1 MKFLAKSNSRIIAM
15 MLLYIYDINKELDV
29 DKSVQMIL
37 DNNNLNLKEDE
48 VQENV
53 EYDKDFLSKL
63 IDGVIIKKDYLD
75 YIISL
80 VIEGY
85 TLDTLSFV
93 DRNILRMATYD
104 IIYMHTPK
112 EVVINEAVNVAKVY
126 SEIEGFKAGNFD
138 NAVLDKIANAHF
150 KEE

>member
-1 MKFLAKSNSRIIAM
+1 MKFLAKTNSRIIAM
-15 MLLYIYDINKELDV
+15 MLLYIFDLTKELDF
-29 DKSVQMIL
+29 DKSVEMIL
-37 DNNNLNLKEDE
+37 ENNNLNLKEDE
-48 VQENV
+48 KSDDI
-53 EYDKDFLSKL
+53 EYDKDFLKEL

-93 DRNILRMATYD
+93 DRNILRMGTYEL
-104 IIYMHTPK
+104 IYMHTPK
-112 EVVINEAVNVAKVY
+112 QIVINEAVNVAKVY

-138 NAVLDKIANAHF
+138 NAVLDKIANAGF

>member
-1 MKFLAKSNSRIIAM
+1 MKFLTKTNSRIIAM
-15 MLLYIYDINKELDV
+15 MLLYIFDLTKELDF
-29 DKSVQMIL
+29 DKSVEMIL
-37 DNNNLNLKEDE
+37 ENNNLNLKEDE
-48 VQENV
+48 KSDDI
-53 EYDKDFLSKL
+53 EYDKDFLKEL

-93 DRNILRMATYD
+93 DRNILRMGTYEL
-104 IIYMHTPK
+104 IYMHTPK
-112 EVVINEAVNVAKVY
+112 QIVINEAVNVAKVY

>member
-53 EYDKDFLSKL
+53 EYDKDFLSQL

-93 DRNILRMATYD
+93 DRNILRMATYE

-138 NAVLDKIANAHF
+138 NAVLDKIANAGF

>member
-1 MKFLAKSNSRIIAM
+1 MKFLAKTNSRIIAM
-15 MLLYIYDINKELDV
+15 MLLYIFDLTKELDF
-29 DKSVQMIL
+29 DKSVEMIL
-37 DNNNLNLKEDE
+37 ENNDLNLKEDE
-48 VQENV
+48 KSDVI
-53 EYDKDFLSKL
+53 EYDKDFLKEL

-93 DRNILRMATYD
+93 DRNILRMGTYEL
-104 IIYMHTPK
+104 IYMHTPK
-112 EVVINEAVNVAKVY
+112 QIVINEAVNVAKVY

-138 NAVLDKIANAHF
+138 NAVLDKIANAGF

>member
-1 MKFLAKSNSRIIAM
+1 MKFISKTNSRIIAM

-37 DNNNLNLKEDE
+37 ENNNLNLKDDE
-48 VQENV
+48 AQEEV
-53 EYDKDFLSKL
+53 EYDKEFLDKL

-93 DRNILRMATYD
+93 DRNILRMATYEL
-104 IIYMHTPK
+104 IYMHTPK
-112 EVVINEAVNVAKVY
+112 QIVINEAVNVAKVY

-138 NAVLDKIANAHF
+138 NAVLDKIAHAHF

>member
-1 MKFLAKSNSRIIAM
+1 MKFLAKTNSRIIAM
-15 MLLYIYDINKELDV
+15 MLLYIFDLTKELDF
-29 DKSVQMIL
+29 DKSVEMIL
-37 DNNNLNLKEDE
+37 ENNNLNLKEDE
-48 VQENV
+48 KSEVID
-53 EYDKDFLSKL
+53 YDKDFLKEL

-93 DRNILRMATYD
+93 DRNILRMGTYEL
-104 IIYMHTPK
+104 IYMHTPK
-112 EVVINEAVNVAKVY
+112 QIVINEAVNVAKVY

-138 NAVLDKIANAHF
+138 NAVLDKIANAGF

>member
-1 MKFLAKSNSRIIAM
+1 MKFISKTNSRIIAM

-37 DNNNLNLKEDE
+37 ENNNLNLKDDE
-48 VQENV
+48 AQEEV
-53 EYDKDFLSKL
+53 EYDKEFLDKL

-93 DRNILRMATYD
+93 DRNILRMATYEL
-104 IIYMHTPK
+104 IYMHTPK
-112 EVVINEAVNVAKVY
+112 QIVINEAVNVAKVY

>member
-93 DRNILRMATYD
+93 DRNILRMATYE

>member
-1 MKFLAKSNSRIIAM
+1 MKFLAKTNSRIIAM
-15 MLLYIYDINKELDV
+15 MLLYIFDLTKELDF
-29 DKSVQMIL
+29 DKSVEMIL
-37 DNNNLNLKEDE
+37 ENNNLNLKEDE
-48 VQENV
+48 KSDDI
-53 EYDKDFLSKL
+53 EYDKDFLKEL

-93 DRNILRMATYD
+93 DRNILRMGTYEL
-104 IIYMHTPK
+104 IYMHTPK
-112 EVVINEAVNVAKVY
+112 QIVINEAVNVAKVY

>member
-93 DRNILRMATYD
+93 DRNILRMATYE

-138 NAVLDKIANAHF
+138 NAVLDKIANAGF